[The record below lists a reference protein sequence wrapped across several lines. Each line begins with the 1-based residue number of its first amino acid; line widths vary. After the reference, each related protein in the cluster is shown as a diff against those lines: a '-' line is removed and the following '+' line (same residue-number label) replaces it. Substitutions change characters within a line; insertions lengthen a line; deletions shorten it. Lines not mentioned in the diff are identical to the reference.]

1 MASEQNYGLRR
12 VWYALRYSL
21 QGLRAAWRK
30 EEAFRQEVVV
40 VMLTVPLAWF
50 VGESALERAVLIAVV
65 LQVLMVE
72 LLNTGIEAV
81 VDRIGHDPHKLSGRA
96 KDVGSAAVL
105 MAIVIAAVVWGF
117 LLFD

>member
-1 MASEQNYGLRR
+1 MGTDRNHGLRH
-12 VWYALRYSL
+12 VLVAARYSW

-40 VMLTVPLAWF
+40 ALVAVPAGFL
-50 VGESALERAVLIAVV
+50 VGENALERALLVAVV
-65 LQVLMVE
+65 LLVLVVE
-72 LLNTGIEAV
+72 LLNTGIENV

-96 KDVGSAAVL
+96 KDVGSAAVA
-105 MAIVIAAVVWGF
+105 MAILLAAVVWGL